1 MQKLVYLLPF
11 LCCLA
16 FTSCQQSSANGAGN
30 LEAKPGFD
38 EAAELAAIMKVIE
51 NETACFF
58 NRDYDCW
65 KENWVNEDYAFQ
77 AWSNSNG
84 TYDAKVGW
92 SEVDRQTGN
101 YIKENPESNFGS
113 IQSFKTERLNMR
125 TKFYGDQV
133 AHLVWEQYNGD
144 AEQKTYQISQEV
156 RLMEKVDGNWKIV
169 TVAAF
174 WDYLNKMP
182 ASTVDAM
189 RES

>member
-1 MQKLVYLLPF
+1 MRKLVYLFPL

-16 FTSCQQSSANGAGN
+16 FTTCQQSSANN
-30 LEAKPGFD
+30 MDDLETKQGFD

-58 NRDYDCW
+58 ARDYNCW

-77 AWSNSNG
+77 AWSNADG

-113 IQSFKTERLNMR
+113 IQSFQTERLNMR
-125 TKFYGDQV
+125 TKFYGNQV
-133 AHLVWEQYNGD
+133 AHLVWEQYNGN
-144 AEQKTYQISQEV
+144 AEQDAYQISQEV
-156 RLMEKVDGNWKIV
+156 RLMEKVNGKWKIV

-174 WDYLNKMP
+174 WDYKNKI
-182 ASTVDAM
+182 AAETVDAM